1 MHTISLVS
9 PVNNSYRTPLHALRY
24 GTAEEI
30 EKRFNSGL
38 TMAQK
43 DHCLTYY
50 PDTPARIEKLIDLV
64 IWAANASRSLLETG
78 RVHRVV
84 CYGFGVE

>member
-1 MHTISLVS
+1 
-9 PVNNSYRTPLHALRY
+9 
-24 GTAEEI
+24 
-30 EKRFNSGL
+30 
-38 TMAQK
+38 MAQK